1 MLDDIDYQIL
11 ARRMLDFEVKLKQLE
26 ADVNAFGREL
36 DELAL
41 EFYKEEL
48 DDRH

>member
-11 ARRMLDFEVKLKQLE
+11 TRKMLDFEDKLKQLE

-41 EFYKEEL
+41 EFYKEETN
-48 DDRH
+48 DN

>member
-11 ARRMLDFEVKLKQLE
+11 TRKMVDFEVKLNQLE
-26 ADVNAFGREL
+26 ADIASFGREL

-48 DDRH
+48 DDN

>member
-11 ARRMLDFEVKLKQLE
+11 TRKMVDFEDKLNQLE

-41 EFYKEEL
+41 EFYKEEIN
-48 DDRH
+48 DRH

>member
-11 ARRMLDFEVKLKQLE
+11 TRKMLDFEDKLNQLE

-48 DDRH
+48 DE

>member
-1 MLDDIDYQIL
+1 MIDDIDYQIL
-11 ARRMLDFEVKLKQLE
+11 TRKMLDFEDKLKQLE
-26 ADVNAFGREL
+26 LDVNAFGREL

-48 DDRH
+48 DE

>member
-1 MLDDIDYQIL
+1 MIDDIDYQIL
-11 ARRMLDFEVKLKQLE
+11 TRKMLDFEDKLKQLE

-48 DDRH
+48 DGQ